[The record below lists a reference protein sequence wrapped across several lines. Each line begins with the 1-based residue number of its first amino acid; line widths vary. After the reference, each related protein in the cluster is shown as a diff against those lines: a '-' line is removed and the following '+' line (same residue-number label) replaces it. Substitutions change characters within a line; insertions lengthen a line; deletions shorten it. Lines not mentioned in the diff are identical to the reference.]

1 MWRCEGYSITHHFKK
16 LASKLLGTCD
26 SVSAKLPGLSK
37 QKWIWWSCV
46 PIFKQ
51 RNCSRKTQIWKA
63 HCQKKL
69 GATSCSLEMWMEKLW
84 LKHAETT
91 KFLFCRALA
100 TEVGSPLRSQ
110 PRLTQKEAQELEK
123 MTRPP
128 VPQPL
133 EYATSPLRQSNMSVE
148 HHHVYTPRSSNKRI
162 NPSCFDCTVAEVRA
176 WDSPALQLEKT
187 TCSATSASFCWF
199 HTFKHV

>member
-1 MWRCEGYSITHHFKK
+1 VQNCLDYQNKNEFDEALSQF
-16 LASKLLGTCD
+16 SN
-26 SVSAKLPGLSK
+26 SATVAEKRRFER
-37 QKWIWWSCV
+37 
-46 PIFKQ
+46 PIAK
-51 RNCSRKTQIWKA
+51 
-63 HCQKKL
+63 KKL

-148 HHHVYTPRSSNKRI
+148 HHLSLIPI
-162 NPSCFDCTVAEVRA
+162 
-176 WDSPALQLEKT
+176 
-187 TCSATSASFCWF
+187 
-199 HTFKHV
+199 